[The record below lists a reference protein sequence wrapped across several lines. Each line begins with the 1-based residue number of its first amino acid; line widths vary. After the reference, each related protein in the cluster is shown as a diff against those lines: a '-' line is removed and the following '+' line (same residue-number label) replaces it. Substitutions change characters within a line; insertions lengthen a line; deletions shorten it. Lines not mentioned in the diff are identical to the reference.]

1 MPHPIAVAERYMHDT
16 TDAVL
21 KKYSMATKFQKTAK
35 FTGGIWDVSE
45 VDMVPPSNKQDPV
58 DFLLNLIS
66 TGDDGSAQEMEEGE
80 NDSVDGS
87 VVNPLHETS
96 KIFYPEN
103 ESVTKN
109 KRGLRDELDD
119 KTLFISEKETGI
131 EMSRKRTKK
140 TVLFSNSPVKNE
152 TSETK
157 QSNLTSK
164 LLVELTSTINE
175 SFDMKDAR
183 NILEIEDKR
192 SSKVEDQMN
201 LTLQSDVRE
210 PVTPTK
216 DPLLHVKV
224 DKSLKRSQITPKEN
238 VNVEVKKKNHVSGQ
252 EKMNLLSVRENFSAE
267 KHLFIEK
274 PMSLDEAKCSKSE
287 MKNKMK
293 NKVPDSDIL
302 KNIEELL
309 GDGDFLTKEQIKS
322 SSKSTKLVK
331 RNAMSKMISVPKN
344 KDRLKNSLKDPM
356 MKPGKLPEVFMP
368 EEEYCYDE
376 WTEDESQIRKL
387 KRHKEKTGS
396 PSQSISEIPSVLDDV
411 AKPKEKVETVQIVKE
426 ASVSFSSD
434 KMTLTLNDKHSNN
447 SFTNHKNHSASFN
460 WRDDCINVRQS
471 TSKVNKNGLKPS
483 DSFNWRDHC
492 IGSKISEKEHEK
504 DFSTAFNLRRKDG
517 YGELNVF
524 KEYLD
529 LDETKEDMETL
540 SNEKLKK
547 RLLKINQKVKEPDP
561 LSRFQGIGNPDP
573 ESIWNLPEE
582 SKISSQY
589 QKNSG
594 QNDSSKTNVKMEEIH
609 TQSREIKKVK
619 IPNFF
624 GTPTKTFSKQSLKT
638 DEENLKIPQKKESEA
653 TSRNL
658 ERSSYGSRSS
668 RSHKEN
674 HVSSNSYGRSRSL
687 SVNWRNTLHSNN
699 YSDYN
704 DSKIIITVTNKEDH
718 VVEELMVRENEL
730 FEVKKEIQK
739 LFHLVP
745 DPDELERP
753 VNHSAPAVKVFL
765 RCLFSSSYTLPDWKV
780 ALEVY
785 AIAKKFNVDHLRN
798 NCQDYFESKNLSL
811 KDVGKIAEVAKYFNV
826 IEALRSSKIFP
837 EVQRAAKS
845 LVNSSSRN
853 ESCVVSCTTFM
864 EPSEFC
870 IPLHYENDRGIAG
883 TNYCDL
889 NNTVILKC
897 ISGVLR
903 VNGIQLKLQA
913 QGVFSKSKEMFVYC
927 EVDGREVFNK
937 DISRKI
943 HMPLL
948 IPFEKGLILKAGDEK
963 KINVLIDDIS
973 LRMCSQV
980 QDEELLFHGKFH
992 ASFKSGKTSN
1002 NKKPLFFIE
1011 KIIYTF
1017 KSSRK

>member
-1 MPHPIAVAERYMHDT
+1 M
-16 TDAVL
+16 
-21 KKYSMATKFQKTAK
+21 
-35 FTGGIWDVSE
+35 
-45 VDMVPPSNKQDPV
+45 
-58 DFLLNLIS
+58 
-66 TGDDGSAQEMEEGE
+66 
-80 NDSVDGS
+80 
-87 VVNPLHETS
+87 
-96 KIFYPEN
+96 
-103 ESVTKN
+103 
-109 KRGLRDELDD
+109 
-119 KTLFISEKETGI
+119 
-131 EMSRKRTKK
+131 
-140 TVLFSNSPVKNE
+140 
-152 TSETK
+152 
-157 QSNLTSK
+157 
-164 LLVELTSTINE
+164 
-175 SFDMKDAR
+175 
-183 NILEIEDKR
+183 
-192 SSKVEDQMN
+192 
-201 LTLQSDVRE
+201 
-210 PVTPTK
+210 
-216 DPLLHVKV
+216 
-224 DKSLKRSQITPKEN
+224 
-238 VNVEVKKKNHVSGQ
+238 
-252 EKMNLLSVRENFSAE
+252 
-267 KHLFIEK
+267 
-274 PMSLDEAKCSKSE
+274 
-287 MKNKMK
+287 
-293 NKVPDSDIL
+293 
-302 KNIEELL
+302 
-309 GDGDFLTKEQIKS
+309 
-322 SSKSTKLVK
+322 
-331 RNAMSKMISVPKN
+331 
-344 KDRLKNSLKDPM
+344 
-356 MKPGKLPEVFMP
+356 
-368 EEEYCYDE
+368 
-376 WTEDESQIRKL
+376 
-387 KRHKEKTGS
+387 
-396 PSQSISEIPSVLDDV
+396 
-411 AKPKEKVETVQIVKE
+411 VETVQIVKE
-426 ASVSFSSD
+426 ASASFSSH
-434 KMTLTLNDKHSNN
+434 KMTLTLNDMHSNN
-447 SFTNHKNHSASFN
+447 SFTNRKNYSASFN

-471 TSKVNKNGLKPS
+471 TSKVNTNGLKLS

-492 IGSKISEKEHEK
+492 IGSKISEK
-504 DFSTAFNLRRKDG
+504 DFSTAFNLRRNNG
-517 YGELNVF
+517 YGKLNVD

-540 SNEKLKK
+540 NNEKLKK
-547 RLLKINQKVKEPDP
+547 RLLKINQKGKEPDP

-573 ESIWNLPEE
+573 ESIWELPEE
-582 SKISSQY
+582 SKISSQN
-589 QKNSG
+589 QKNGG
-594 QNDSSKTNVKMEEIH
+594 QSESCKTNVKMEKIH

-624 GTPTKTFSKQSLKT
+624 GTSTKTFSKQSLKT
-638 DEENLKIPQKKESEA
+638 DEENLKISQKKESEA

-658 ERSSYGSRSS
+658 EHSSYGSRSS

-674 HVSSNSYGRSRSL
+674 HISSNSYGRSRSL
-687 SVNWRNTLHSNN
+687 SVNWRNTLCSNN

-704 DSKIIITVTNKEDH
+704 DGKIIITVTNKEDH

-730 FEVKKEIQK
+730 FEVKKVIQK

-765 RCLFSSSYTLPDWKV
+765 RCLFSPSYTLPDWKV

-785 AIAKKFNVDHLRN
+785 AIAKKFNVDHLRK
-798 NCQDYFESKNLSL
+798 NCKDYFENKNLSS

-837 EVQRAAKS
+837 EVQRAAKI

-864 EPSEFC
+864 KPSEFC

-883 TNYCDL
+883 TNNCDL

-903 VNGIQLKLQA
+903 VNGIQLKLQ
-913 QGVFSKSKEMFVYC
+913 GHDVFSKNKELFVYC

-937 DISRKI
+937 DISREI

-1017 KSSRK
+1017 KSLRK